1 MSYAMKDKN
10 KTKEQVTGE
19 LRKLRRKIS
28 ESREKEIEYQRAH
41 EREKHYVR
49 DLKSLSEMA
58 VGLVDLPFEKDI
70 YQFIAEKLKELGG
83 NCMVIVNSF
92 DEESK
97 TFCVRSVLGIGK
109 HMDSILKIL
118 GRHPVGMSAPI
129 NNEARKELTS
139 RKLEKVPG
147 GFYEL
152 SIGSIPKPACSAI
165 EKLLGL
171 GEAYAM
177 GFSWRGKL
185 FASAVV
191 FMRKGAE
198 IGDPSIIETF
208 IRQASVA
215 LQRRHAEETLHMAK
229 EDLER
234 RVKAR
239 TAELENI
246 NKKLQLEISERRQVE
261 EALRESEGLNFAL
274 FQYNPIETIA
284 VDRDGRVVKTNL
296 AKRKSEEIW
305 PNIGNVMY
313 KDYAV
318 EYEIDMYT
326 ELTGCIRSGRKKE
339 FSELKY
345 GDKYHSVSIAPF
357 PEGAIITSQD
367 ITERKKAEM
376 ALAESEAK
384 LREQKSA
391 LEEKNIALREV
402 IAQIEAEKIRI
413 KEDIETNAHIV
424 LSPILE
430 KLKMGKDRLK
440 YVNLLEH
447 YMDEITSSFGSKI
460 IRISLKLTAR
470 EIEVC
475 NMIKGSLTSKD
486 ISNLLNISCRTVE
499 KHRQKIRHKL
509 GISNQDVN
517 LAFFLRDF

>member
-1 MSYAMKDKN
+1 MKDKN
-10 KTKEQVTGE
+10 RTKKQVTEE
-19 LRKLRRKIS
+19 LRKLHRKIS
-28 ESREKEIEYQRAH
+28 ELRKKEIEYQKADK
-41 EREKHYVR
+41 REKRYVC
-49 DLKSLSEMA
+49 DLKSLSKIA
-58 VGLVDLPFEKDI
+58 LGFVDLPFEEDI
-70 YQFIAEKLKELGG
+70 YQFIAKQLKELVGD
-83 NCMVIVNSF
+83 CMVLVNSF
-92 DEESK
+92 DEGSK
-97 TFCVRSVLGIGK
+97 TFCVRSILGIGK
-109 HMDSILKIL
+109 HMDNVIKIL
-118 GRHPVGMSAPI
+118 GRRPVGMSVPI
-129 NNEARKELTS
+129 NDEARKGLTS

-147 GFYEL
+147 GLYEL

-165 EKLLGL
+165 EKLLCL
-171 GEAYAM
+171 GEANAM

-215 LQRRHAEETLHMAK
+215 LQRRHVEEALHVAY

-246 NKKLQLEISERRQVE
+246 NKKLQLEISERGRTG
-261 EALRESEGLNFAL
+261 EALRESEEFNFAL

-305 PNIGNVMY
+305 PNVGDVMY
-313 KDYAV
+313 RDYAV

-326 ELTGCIRSGRKKE
+326 EMMECIRSGRKKE
-339 FSELKY
+339 FPEQKY
-345 GDKYHSVSIAPF
+345 EDKYHSISIAPF
-357 PEGAIITSQD
+357 PEGAVITSQD

-413 KEDIETNAHIV
+413 KEDIETNVHIV

-447 YMDEITSSFGSKI
+447 YIDEITSSFGSKI
-460 IRISLKLTAR
+460 TRISLKLTAR

-475 NMIKGSLTSKD
+475 NMIKGGLTNKD
-486 ISNLLNISCRTVE
+486 ISNILNISCRTVE

-509 GISNQDVN
+509 EISNQDVN
-517 LAFFLRDF
+517 LASFLREL